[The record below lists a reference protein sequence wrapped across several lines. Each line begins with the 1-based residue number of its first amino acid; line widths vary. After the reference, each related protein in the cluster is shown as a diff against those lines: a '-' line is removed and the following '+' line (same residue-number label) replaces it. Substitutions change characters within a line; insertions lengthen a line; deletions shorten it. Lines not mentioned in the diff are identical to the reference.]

1 MISWLVWYKRLN
13 ALGNIRNQFIAAYM
27 MKYLYPSELKPV
39 GVASTTVKLKSH
51 VEVVESAVIGVR
63 TLNGAISDE

>member
-1 MISWLVWYKRLN
+1 
-13 ALGNIRNQFIAAYM
+13 M